1 MIFDKKKIIFDVGAF
16 DGSDGLM
23 LALKN
28 KNHFIYAFE
37 ANLDQYKIIKK
48 NKSILENRIGKK
60 IINYEILNFA
70 VSNLNNIN
78 KYFYVAKNPAVSSLN
93 KFSNNF
99 KKTWKGYEKMFLVS
113 KTLKVKT
120 ITLSKFC
127 FLNSIKKI
135 AYLHCDTQG
144 SDLKVFQG
152 LGNYKKILDQG
163 VMECAVNKKR
173 SLYQGNHTL
182 EQTKKIL
189 LKNGFHIYRITEIEG
204 TQGNEFNVFYIRKK
218 IKDKSINLNYNTR
231 YLRRIFHNRTYLKD
245 DIKDFILR
253 LYNRFTN

>member
-1 MIFDKKKIIFDVGAF
+1 MIFDKKIIFDVGAF

-127 FLNSIKKI
+127 FLNSIKK
-135 AYLHCDTQG
+135 
-144 SDLKVFQG
+144 
-152 LGNYKKILDQG
+152 N
-163 VMECAVNKKR
+163 
-173 SLYQGNHTL
+173 SLLALRYS
-182 EQTKKIL
+182 
-189 LKNGFHIYRITEIEG
+189 
-204 TQGNEFNVFYIRKK
+204 RK
-218 IKDKSINLNYNTR
+218 
-231 YLRRIFHNRTYLKD
+231 
-245 DIKDFILR
+245 
-253 LYNRFTN
+253 